1 MGVKSPGVL
10 LGLVNARPAG
20 RAKLAKALPTGLTR
34 QATVPP
40 LAVVGGGGEWTQLEL
55 TDAKRNGFVF
65 L

>member
-40 LAVVGGGGEWTQLEL
+40 LAVVGGGGGGM
-55 TDAKRNGFVF
+55 DAAGID
-65 L
+65 